1 MYKRNSRTIGV
12 LAGIALVIVLW
23 GAGWTWSEKGIASAE
38 FAAWIQAIGVIAAI
52 FTGIVIVTADRSRYA
67 EKESEAGLI
76 FYRLLGIRLVS
87 LVDDLKPISQW
98 FYQCHQEDG
107 DPEIIGDHLD
117 RLKKNY
123 WEWTAFETMQQI
135 IHIVPISTR
144 YGHSIVNG
152 IDNLNLA
159 IRAIESHPWRELQME
174 VHRRD
179 LARRVALF
187 LDSALDEFGIV
198 FRMPKKYGVQEKDF
212 TGASG

>member
-12 LAGIALVIVLW
+12 LAGVALVIVLW
-23 GAGWTWSEKGIASAE
+23 GAGWTWHEKGLASAE
-38 FAAWIQAIGVIAAI
+38 FAAWVQAIGVIAAI
-52 FTGIVIVTADRSRYA
+52 FVAIAIVTADRGRHA
-67 EKESEAGLI
+67 EKESETGII

-87 LVDDLKPISQW
+87 LVDDLKPISEW
-98 FYQCHQEDG
+98 FYQCHHEDG

-135 IHIVPISTR
+135 IHVVPVSTL

-159 IRAIESHPWRELQME
+159 IRAIENHPWRELQQE
-174 VHRRD
+174 AHRRD
-179 LARRVALF
+179 LARRVSLF

-198 FRMPKKYGVQEKDF
+198 FKMPKKYGVPQRDF
-212 TGASG
+212 ASTGG